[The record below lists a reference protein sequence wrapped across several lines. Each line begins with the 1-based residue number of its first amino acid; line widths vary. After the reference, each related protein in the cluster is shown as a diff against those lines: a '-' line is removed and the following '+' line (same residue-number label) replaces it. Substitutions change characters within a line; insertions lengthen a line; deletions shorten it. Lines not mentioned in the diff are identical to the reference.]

1 MEGDFCPSFTGVI
14 LNRSAILALSDGS
27 VFYGTAIG
35 ADGISNGEVVFN
47 TSMTGYQEIITDPS
61 YAKQIVTLTYPHIG
75 SVGINELDDESR
87 LGFLAGLVIRNSSP
101 CSNWRATQRLSDFL
115 EERGVIAIA
124 DIDTR
129 KLTRILRQKGSLS
142 GCICSGQNLSV
153 DVAIANA
160 KKFSGLENLDL
171 AKEVTCT
178 NSYKWAEGVWSAAK
192 NKFDTD
198 GRAKHQVVAIDF
210 GIKSNIL
217 RLLSNRG
224 CEVEVVPASTTADD
238 ILAKSPNGV
247 FLSNGP
253 GDPKACD
260 YAVEEVAKIAAS
272 GTPIFGICLGYQILA
287 LACGARTMKMK
298 FGHHGANHPVKDLT
312 SGRVI
317 ITSQNHGF
325 SVDESHIGDDLV
337 VTHKS
342 LFDGTIQ
349 GIKHTKLP
357 AFGFQGHPEGSPGP
371 HDIHAL
377 FDKFETLMSEAP

>member
-75 SVGINELDDESR
+75 SAGINELDDESR

-178 NSYKWAEGVWSAAK
+178 SPYKWAGGVWSAAT
-192 NKFDTD
+192 NEFDTNE
-198 GRAKHQVVAIDF
+198 RPKHQVVAIDF
-210 GIKSNIL
+210 GIKRNIL
-217 RLLSNRG
+217 RLLSDRG
-224 CEVEVVPASTTADD
+224 CEVEVVPASTNADD
-238 ILAKSPNGV
+238 ILAKSPDGV

-272 GTPIFGICLGYQILA
+272 GIPIFGICLGYQILA
-287 LACGARTMKMK
+287 LAFGARTMKMK
-298 FGHHGANHPVKDLT
+298 FGHHGANHPVKDLI
-312 SGRVI
+312 SERVM

-325 SVDESHIGDDLV
+325 AVDESNVGDDLV

-342 LFDGTIQ
+342 LFDDTIQ
-349 GIKHTKLP
+349 GIKHRKLP

-377 FDKFETLMSEAP
+377 FDKFETLMNEAP

>member
-1 MEGDFCPSFTGVI
+1 MD
-14 LNRSAILALSDGS
+14 RSAILALSDGS

-35 ADGISNGEVVFN
+35 ADGVSSGEVVFN
-47 TSMTGYQEIITDPS
+47 TAMTGYQEIITDPS

-75 SVGINELDDESR
+75 SVGINDLDDESR

-115 EERGVIAIA
+115 GERGVIAIA

-129 KLTRILRQKGSLS
+129 RLTRILRHKGSLS
-142 GCICSGQNLSV
+142 GCIHAGQNFSV
-153 DVAIANA
+153 DTAISNA

-171 AKEVTCT
+171 AKEVTC
-178 NSYKWAEGVWSAAK
+178 SGPYKWAEGVWSATK
-192 NKFDTD
+192 NEFDAN
-198 GRAKHQVVAIDF
+198 GRSKYQVVAIDF
-210 GIKSNIL
+210 GVKRNIL
-217 RLLSNRG
+217 RLLSDRG
-224 CEVEVVPASTTADD
+224 CEVEVVPASTKAGD
-238 ILAKSPNGV
+238 ILAKSPDGV

-272 GTPIFGICLGYQILA
+272 GIPIFGICLGYQILA
-287 LACGARTMKMK
+287 LAFGARTMKMK
-298 FGHHGANHPVKDLT
+298 FGHHGANHPVKDLI
-312 SGRVI
+312 SERVM

-325 SVDESHIGDDLV
+325 AVDESNIGDDLV

-349 GIKHTKLP
+349 GIKHRKLP

-377 FDKFETLMSEAP
+377 FDKFETLMNEAP

>member
-1 MEGDFCPSFTGVI
+1 M
-14 LNRSAILALSDGS
+14 NRSAILALSDGS

-35 ADGISNGEVVFN
+35 ADGVSSGEVVFN

-75 SVGINELDDESR
+75 SVGVNELDDESR
-87 LGFLAGLVIRNSSP
+87 SGFLAGLVIRNSSP
-101 CSNWRATQRLSDFL
+101 CSNWRATRELTDFL

-129 KLTRILRQKGSLS
+129 KLTRILREKGSLS
-142 GCICSGQNLSV
+142 GCIHASQNPSI
-153 DVAIANA
+153 DATIDNA

-178 NSYKWAEGVWSAAK
+178 NPYKWVEGVWSADA
-192 NKFDTD
+192 NKFDD
-198 GRAKHQVVAIDF
+198 KCRSKYRVVAVDF

-217 RLLSNRG
+217 RLLSDRG
-224 CEVEVVPASTTADD
+224 CEVEVVPATTIADD
-238 ILAKSPNGV
+238 ILARSPDGV

-272 GTPIFGICLGYQILA
+272 RTPIFGICLGYQILA
-287 LACGARTMKMK
+287 LAFGARTIKMK
-298 FGHHGANHPVKDLT
+298 FGHHGANHPVKDLI
-312 SGRVI
+312 SERVM

-325 SVDESHIGDDLV
+325 AVDESSIGDDIN

-349 GIKHTKLP
+349 GIKHKKLP

-377 FDKFETLMSEAP
+377 FDEFENLMNEAP

>member
-1 MEGDFCPSFTGVI
+1 MD
-14 LNRSAILALSDGS
+14 RSAILALSDGS

-35 ADGISNGEVVFN
+35 ADGVSSGEVVFN
-47 TSMTGYQEIITDPS
+47 TAMTGYQEIITDPS

-75 SVGINELDDESR
+75 SVGINDLDDESR

-115 EERGVIAIA
+115 GERGVIAIA

-129 KLTRILRQKGSLS
+129 KLTRILRHKGSLS
-142 GCICSGQNLSV
+142 GCIHAGQNFSV
-153 DVAIANA
+153 DTAISNA

-178 NSYKWAEGVWSAAK
+178 GPYKWAGGVWSAAT
-192 NKFDTD
+192 NEFDAN
-198 GRAKHQVVAIDF
+198 GRSKYRVVAIDF
-210 GIKSNIL
+210 GIKRNIL
-217 RLLSNRG
+217 RLLSDRG
-224 CEVEVVPASTTADD
+224 CEVEVVPASTKADD
-238 ILAKSPNGV
+238 ILDKSPDGV

-260 YAVEEVAKIAAS
+260 YAVEEVAKIATS
-272 GTPIFGICLGYQILA
+272 GIPIFGICLGYQILA
-287 LACGARTMKMK
+287 LAFGARTMKMK

-312 SGRVI
+312 SERVM

-325 SVDESHIGDDLV
+325 AVDESYIGDDLV

-349 GIKHTKLP
+349 GIKHRKLP

-377 FDKFETLMSEAP
+377 FDKFETLMNEAP

>member
-142 GCICSGQNLSV
+142 GCICSGHNLSV

-287 LACGARTMKMK
+287 LAFGARTMKMK

-312 SGRVI
+312 SGRVM

>member
-1 MEGDFCPSFTGVI
+1 MND
-14 LNRSAILALSDGS
+14 
-27 VFYGTAIG
+27 
-35 ADGISNGEVVFN
+35 
-47 TSMTGYQEIITDPS
+47 
-61 YAKQIVTLTYPHIG
+61 
-75 SVGINELDDESR
+75 LDDESR

-115 EERGVIAIA
+115 GDSGVIAIA

-129 KLTRILRQKGSLS
+129 RLTRILRQKGSLS
-142 GCICSGQNLSV
+142 GCIYAGQNLSV
-153 DVAIANA
+153 DTAISNA

-178 NSYKWAEGVWSAAK
+178 GPYKWAEGVWSAAT
-192 NKFDTD
+192 NEFDANE
-198 GRAKHQVVAIDF
+198 RPKHQVVAIDF
-210 GIKSNIL
+210 GIKRNIL
-217 RLLSNRG
+217 RLLSDRG
-224 CEVEVVPASTTADD
+224 CEVEVVPASTNADD
-238 ILAKSPNGV
+238 ILAKSPDGV

-272 GTPIFGICLGYQILA
+272 GIPIFGICLGYQILA
-287 LACGARTMKMK
+287 LAFGARTMKMK
-298 FGHHGANHPVKDLT
+298 FGHHGANHPVKDLI
-312 SGRVI
+312 SERVM

-325 SVDESHIGDDLV
+325 AVDESNVGDDLV

-349 GIKHTKLP
+349 GIKHRKLP

-377 FDKFETLMSEAP
+377 FDKFETLMNEAR

>member
-1 MEGDFCPSFTGVI
+1 MD
-14 LNRSAILALSDGS
+14 RSAILALSDGS

-35 ADGISNGEVVFN
+35 ADGVSSGEVVFN
-47 TSMTGYQEIITDPS
+47 TAMTGYQEIITDPS

-75 SVGINELDDESR
+75 SVGINDLDDESR

-115 EERGVIAIA
+115 GERGVIAIA

-129 KLTRILRQKGSLS
+129 RLTRILRQKGSLS
-142 GCICSGQNLSV
+142 GCIYAGQNFSV
-153 DVAIANA
+153 DAAISNA

-171 AKEVTCT
+171 AKEVTC
-178 NSYKWAEGVWSAAK
+178 SGPYKWAEGVWSATK
-192 NKFDTD
+192 NEFDAN
-198 GRAKHQVVAIDF
+198 GRSKHQVVAIDF
-210 GIKSNIL
+210 GIKRNIL
-217 RLLSNRG
+217 RLLSDRG
-224 CEVEVVPASTTADD
+224 CEVEVVPASTKAGD
-238 ILAKSPNGV
+238 ILAKSPDGV

-272 GTPIFGICLGYQILA
+272 GIPIFGICLGYQILA
-287 LACGARTMKMK
+287 LAFGARTMKMK
-298 FGHHGANHPVKDLT
+298 FGHHGANHPVKDLI
-312 SGRVI
+312 SKRVM

-325 SVDESHIGDDLV
+325 AVDESNVGDDLV

-349 GIKHTKLP
+349 GIKHRKLP

-377 FDKFETLMSEAP
+377 FDKFETLMNEAP